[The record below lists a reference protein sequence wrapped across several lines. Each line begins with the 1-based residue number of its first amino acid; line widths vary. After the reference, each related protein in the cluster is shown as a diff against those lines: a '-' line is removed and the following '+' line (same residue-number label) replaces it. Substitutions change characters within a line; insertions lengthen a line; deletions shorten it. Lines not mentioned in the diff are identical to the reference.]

1 MRTMI
6 YIDGFNLYYGC
17 LKGTPYKWLDVH
29 RLCQLLLPRSQIVG
43 VKYFAARVK
52 GQPGDPGLPGRQELY
67 FRALRTLPGVE
78 IILGHFLE
86 SVKTLPV
93 ASSPTAR
100 PEFVKVRS
108 MEEKGSDVNMAVH
121 LVHDGHRATYDV
133 AVLVTND
140 SDLAEAVRIV
150 RADLG
155 LPVGI
160 LCPRRRPSVVL
171 KDRATFLKQI
181 RPGVLAASQFPDSL
195 YDAKGAF
202 SKPATW

>member
-43 VKYFAARVK
+43 VKYFTAKVSGR
-52 GQPGDPGLPGRQELY
+52 PGNPRLPNRQEAYL
-67 FRALRTLPGVE
+67 RALRTLPSVE

-86 SVKTLPV
+86 SVKTLPI

-100 PEFVKVRS
+100 PEFVRVRS
-108 MEEKGSDVNMAVH
+108 MEEKGSDVNLAVH
-121 LVHDGHRATYDV
+121 LVHDGHRAAYDV

-150 RADLG
+150 REDLR

-160 LCPRRRPSVVL
+160 LFPCRRPSVVL
-171 KDRATFLKQI
+171 KTRATFVKSI
-181 RPGVLAASQFPDSL
+181 RPGVLSASQFAAML
-195 YDAKGAF
+195 HDAKGAF
-202 SKPATW
+202 SKPVTW